1 MVTKKIAFPSMGA
14 GGLKGKR
21 SEQLGHCDVFTLV
34 DIEDNEI
41 KDVSI
46 LNNVKH
52 AQKGCMVPVS
62 LLENNHV
69 TAMVVSGISIRL
81 LMRYRQV
88 GIDIYYDIE
97 NEHIKPVLDKL
108 LAGSLPEISDEH
120 VCIGKVQLADL

>member
-21 SEQLGHCDVFTLV
+21 SEHLSHCDVFTLV
-34 DIEDNEI
+34 DIENCEI

-46 LNNVKH
+46 LNNIEH
-52 AQKGCMVPVS
+52 AQGGCMIPVN

-69 TAMVVSGISIRL
+69 KALVVSGISIRL
-81 LMRYRQV
+81 LMRCRQV
-88 GIDIYYDIE
+88 GIEIYYDIE

-108 LAGSLPEISDEH
+108 LTGSLPEISDEY
-120 VCIGKVQLADL
+120 VCMGKVKLADL